1 MSLWKAVVVCFNDSI
16 HPNFRTANSGD
27 CWDLGRG
34 WLNTEE
40 VSIQVLLLDGVHDN
54 SGIQQA
60 KQIESNRSPTVR
72 SFAKQNICLAWFV
85 NAYSLWPCNA
95 VSWEFIWRKQLSAWQ
110 RSTFG
115 DIFCVLVSLCLVGFI
130 SVVTP
135 EGRGESRGER
145 FNVAGALLPGFPPP
159 NFLGLV
165 SGTGEMTS
173 SSVWWFSLP
182 GGRGR
187 LCLVPF
193 LSCSLVLGKL
203 FCPLGRLALWRKSGL
218 S

>member
-1 MSLWKAVVVCFNDSI
+1 MSLWEAVGVHFNDFI
-16 HPNFRTANSGD
+16 HPDFQRANSGD
-27 CWDLGRG
+27 CRDLGRG

-40 VSIQVLLLDGVHDN
+40 VSIQVLFLDGVHDN

-72 SFAKQNICLAWFV
+72 SFAKQNICLAWLV
-85 NAYSLWPCNA
+85 NAHTLWPCNA
-95 VSWEFIWRKQLSAWQ
+95 VSWEFTWRKQLSPWQ

-115 DIFCVLVSLCLVGFI
+115 DIFCVLVSHCLVEFI

-145 FNVAGALLPGFPPP
+145 FNAAGALMLGFPPP
-159 NFLGLV
+159 IFLGLV
-165 SGTGEMTS
+165 SGTEEMTS
-173 SSVWWFSLP
+173 SAFWWLLQH

-187 LCLVPF
+187 LFLVPF

-203 FCPLGRLALWRKSGL
+203 FCPLG
-218 S
+218 